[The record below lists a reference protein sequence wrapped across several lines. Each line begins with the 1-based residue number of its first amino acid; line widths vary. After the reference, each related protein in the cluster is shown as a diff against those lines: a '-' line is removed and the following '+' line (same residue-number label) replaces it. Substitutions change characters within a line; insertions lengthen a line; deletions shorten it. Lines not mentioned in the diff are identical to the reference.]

1 MISKSV
7 DQLMDEIL
15 ANLRQMFDNNEHAEV
30 ANAIVTAQTLATSL
44 FYLTANGPITITTG
58 SKSQIEI
65 WQQIEDTFPEKSSNE
80 TLDSDLDS

>member
-58 SKSQIEI
+58 SKKPDRNLAADRRYLSRKIVKRN
-65 WQQIEDTFPEKSSNE
+65 T
-80 TLDSDLDS
+80 